1 MENWKR
7 IDKYQINLKNMLG
20 QGSYASVYL
29 GRSTETGESVA
40 VKVIERKLFMDSY
53 SLKSLQS

>member
-7 IDKYQINLKNMLG
+7 IDKYQINLKNLLG

-53 SLKSLQS
+53 SLKSIQS